1 MALAQCNQISKN
13 YAEITTSYESL
24 LRKRVKRVQEIEEVL
39 HKNLSQGQGEKAI
52 SEYRTIAKEWLV
64 KMARKRQEVSEVF
77 NANTIAQAVLMTEV
91 KT

>member
-13 YAEITTSYESL
+13 YGEITTSYESL

-39 HKNLSQGQGEKAI
+39 HKNLSQAQGEKAI
-52 SEYRTIAKEWLV
+52 SEYRRLSNKRLGE
-64 KMARKRQEVSEVF
+64 MARKQQEVSEVL